1 MESNEKSVEK
11 SAANERMKGYVQKVA
26 SGPEM
31 SKDLTEEEARD
42 ALVSILRGAVSE
54 ARAATFLIALRM
66 KRETL
71 EENRGFW
78 KALNQTCEQRI
89 LGLPQ
94 LLQIADPF
102 DGFNRTG
109 YFGFYVA
116 PVLAEIGL
124 PTYGHSAISLPPKYG
139 ITFEDLLTKHY
150 GVSADG
156 DLESRARL
164 IESFRFGWLG
174 AAQSH
179 PLLEGLRNLREE
191 TVKRS
196 MLATFEKMLIPLK
209 AETNFLATGY
219 FHPGYEVPMLEAA
232 RLGDFNRAV
241 MGNGSE
247 GTTLY
252 GAHKSA
258 PAKIFI
264 YAKEESVREAS
275 LSAESMFNPATAQEV
290 REAFAELKGKPVELE
305 ELARQGEGALRD
317 GSGPAATLIACQAG
331 SLAFLFGIFPD
342 AQSGFDAAQAV
353 LRQGVC
359 REKLLRY
366 LDSAREG

>member
-1 MESNEKSVEK
+1 MESNENPT
-11 SAANERMKGYVQKVA
+11 ANERMKGYVQKVA

-42 ALVSILRGAVSE
+42 ALVAILQGEVSE
-54 ARAATFLIALRM
+54 ARAAAFLIALRM

-78 KALNQTCEQRI
+78 KALNQTCEQKI
-89 LGLPQ
+89 LGLPR

-102 DGFNRTG
+102 DGFNRTA
-109 YFGFYVA
+109 YFGFYAA
-116 PVLAEIGL
+116 PVLAEMGL

-139 ITFEDLLTKHY
+139 VTFEDLLTRHY
-150 GVSADG
+150 ATPTGG

-164 IESFRFGWLG
+164 IESFRFGYLG
-174 AAQSH
+174 QSQSH
-179 PLLEGLRNLREE
+179 PLLEGLRSLREE

-196 MLATFEKMLIPLK
+196 MLATFEKMLLPLK

-232 RLGDFNRAV
+232 RLGEFDRVV
-241 MGNGSE
+241 MGAGSE

-252 GAHKSA
+252 GVHKSA

-264 YAKEESVREAS
+264 YAKEEPVREIS
-275 LSAESMFNPATAQEV
+275 LRAESMFNQTTAQKV

-305 ELARQGEGALRD
+305 ELARMGEGALRD
-317 GSGPAATLIACQAG
+317 GSGPAAPLIACQAG
-331 SLAFLFGIFPD
+331 SLTFLFGLFPN
-342 AQSGFDAAQAV
+342 AQAGFDAAEAV
-353 LRQGVC
+353 LKQGVC
-359 REKLLRY
+359 LEKLMRY
-366 LDSAREG
+366 LDAVRKT